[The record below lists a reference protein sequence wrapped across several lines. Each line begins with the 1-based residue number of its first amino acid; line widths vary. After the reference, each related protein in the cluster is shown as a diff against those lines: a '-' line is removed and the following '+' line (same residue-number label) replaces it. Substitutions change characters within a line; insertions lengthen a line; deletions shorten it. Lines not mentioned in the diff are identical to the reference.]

1 MEQTDPTTDQ
11 QTKTV
16 QTQTRPF
23 WVGPLVATAVLLTAG
38 LVAAPMALSG
48 QDIMSWGRS
57 GLGLENKW
65 PWVVFYA
72 LDASAIICVLVCAF
86 KAWQGKRAGLFQPL
100 VWTIAGLSAFA
111 QHQHGMRI
119 KQTAPDAYWF
129 FPVLALIGPFILELL
144 LATVRNMQQAR
155 KGQLA
160 EEMPKFGFWRWIPGI
175 GSFQETY
182 GAWRLAR
189 LLNIP
194 TYDEAV
200 RTYRKV
206 CPTGSW
212 RVLKAL
218 RTYEEKQTQT
228 KTVQTTNWKKPSQTK
243 PEPTIKVQT
252 TRVDRP
258 EVDLNADQTY
268 VQAIQ
273 THYEWPQ
280 TSLATIVEIVKQL
293 DPNQTCGKSRAI
305 RLRDKAKEIR

>member
-1 MEQTDPTTDQ
+1 MEKTDQTPDPTGADP
-11 QTKTV
+11 TKS
-16 QTQTRPF
+16 RPL
-23 WVGPLVATAVLLTAG
+23 WMGPLVIFIFILMAG

-48 QDIMSWGRS
+48 QDIMAWSRQ
-57 GLGLENKW
+57 GLGLAGKW
-65 PWVVFYA
+65 PWIVFYA
-72 LDASAIICVLVCAF
+72 LDASAVIAVAICAY
-86 KAWQGKRAGLFQPL
+86 KAWEGKRAGLFQPL

-111 QHQHGMRI
+111 QHKHGIRI
-119 KQTAPDAYWF
+119 KDTAPDAYWF
-129 FPVLALIGPFILELL
+129 FPILALIGPFILELL
-144 LATVRNMQQAR
+144 LSTLRKMQQAN
-155 KGQLA
+155 KGQIA
-160 EEMPKFGFWRWIPGI
+160 KEMPKFGFWRWIPGI

-194 TYDEAV
+194 TYSEAV
-200 RTYRKV
+200 QTYRKV
-206 CPTGSW
+206 CPDGQW

-218 RTYEEKQTQT
+218 RAYEANQTQT
-228 KTVQTTNWKKPSQTK
+228 KTVQTTNWKKPTQTK

-280 TSLATIVEIVKQL
+280 TSLAAIVEIVKQL

-305 RLRDKAKEIR
+305 RLRDKAKETS